1 MQRNEEREVFCM
13 IGIIGNM
20 MYSEIARAVR
30 EQGLDVSFGTLKGEV
45 VMRLAR
51 AVPSEQNGAMGFA
64 SVF

>member
-1 MQRNEEREVFCM
+1 M

>member
-1 MQRNEEREVFCM
+1 M

-30 EQGLDVSFGTLKGEV
+30 EQGLDVSFDTLKGEV
-45 VMRLAR
+45 VMRLAKEI
-51 AVPSEQNGAMGFA
+51 PPEQNGALGFA